1 MSIKTRLAKLE
12 PVVSK
17 YPYITSIHY
26 VDIDNNVVDK
36 IHVIHFNERECVTI
50 DDDNYNEYKA
60 KYENMNQNTNEFI
73 DWKEKMRRLVIKDW

>member
-12 PVVSK
+12 TVTCK
-17 YPYITSIHY
+17 YPFVASIHY

-50 DDDNYNEYKA
+50 DEVNYIDYKN
-60 KYENMNQNTNEFI
+60 KYESMNQTSNEFI
-73 DWKEKMRRLVIKDW
+73 DWKENMKRLVIKDW